1 MIKKGY
7 FHYFLFLL
15 PFLDFFSC
23 LHPVCYNLVL
33 GVKGILLLF
42 VLFFLLKR
50 KENHKILIFL
60 GIFFVLFLTY
70 CLKTHLSFGKELTYI
85 LTLFSLPTL
94 LLFFTTYEGE
104 EINKQTITIVSCLY
118 FTLFLIANLF
128 SITIP
133 YSFVYLLFITFSLSF
148 VYLIESHSYLL
159 KLFMLLLLLLSSL
172 FIKAKTFYLSFLLLF
187 IGFLLCNIKK
197 VFAYCKKDSFKTL
210 ITILVIALG
219 ITVYLPNMHI
229 EELLPLKYTSMN
241 EMFHGRITNIK
252 NANQSY
258 LDGSGVEKLLGF
270 GVENRTVVEID
281 ALDIFY
287 SIGFIG
293 SLFYLIYFAY
303 ALKQIKLK
311 KNYIFIFILVL
322 LLSCLGNVLT
332 NPYLIFFI
340 ACLVPIS
347 KTDTGIRKKDILLV
361 SNMYP
366 DSKNP
371 HYGVFVKN
379 TYDLL
384 IANGYTIDLA
394 FMNKTIGKWNK
405 FIEYVRMCGLSLLE
419 ATFLNYDYIYV
430 HFASHTPAGVFIPKL
445 LSRDTKLVMNVHG
458 NDVVSD
464 TKTDQ
469 NYQLLTKLF
478 LKASDIIISPSNY
491 FKKVLMKDYHI
502 DKKKIVVYPSG
513 GVNIDV
519 FKKINKK
526 TALKN
531 ASLDSKYKYF
541 GFVSRIDKDKGY
553 DTYIK
558 AINELKKSKKLDKN
572 IRFILVGS
580 GREESTLENLIKKYK
595 VEKLVIRKPM
605 VSQEELV
612 SIYNSLEALVYPT
625 RMKSESLGLIG
636 LEAMATST
644 LVIGPN
650 KYGPSDYLNDENS
663 LLFNPS
669 NEKELAERILEVLS
683 MKTTAKNKK
692 IKNALQTVDAYT
704 NQNTKDI
711 LLNVFKKM

>member
-1 MIKKGY
+1 MLKKG
-7 FHYFLFLL
+7 YFLFLL
-15 PFLDFFSC
+15 PFLDFFSY
-23 LHPVCYNLVL
+23 LHPVCFNIVL
-33 GVKGILLLF
+33 GIKGILFLL
-42 VLFFLLKR
+42 VVFFLLKR
-50 KENHKILIFL
+50 KENRKILSFL
-60 GIFFVLFLTY
+60 GIFLVLFLTY

-94 LLFFTTYEGE
+94 LLFFTTYKGE
-104 EINKQTITIVSCLY
+104 AINKQTMTIVSCLY
-118 FTLFLIANLF
+118 FILFLIANLF
-128 SITIP
+128 SLTTFSSI
-133 YSFVYLLFITFSLSF
+133 YLLFITFSLSF
-148 VYLIESHSYLL
+148 VYLVESHSYLL
-159 KLFMLLLLLLSSL
+159 KLFFLLLFVCSSL

-187 IGFLLCNIKK
+187 IGFLLCNVKQVI
-197 VFAYCKKDSFKTL
+197 AYLKKDSFKTL
-210 ITILVIALG
+210 LTVLVITLG
-219 ITVYLPNMHI
+219 ISVYLPNMHI
-229 EELLPLKYTSMN
+229 EEILPLKYTSIN
-241 EMFHGRITNIK
+241 DVFHGRIENIK
-252 NANQSY
+252 NANQNFV
-258 LDGSGVEKLLGF
+258 DGSGLQKLLGF
-270 GVENRTVVEID
+270 GVENKILVDID

-287 SIGFIG
+287 SVGFVG

-303 ALKQIKLK
+303 ALKQTKLK
-311 KNYIFIFILVL
+311 KNYTFIFILVL
-322 LLSCLGNVLT
+322 LLSCLGNVLV
-332 NPYLIFFI
+332 NPYLVFFI

-366 DSKNP
+366 DRKNP

-384 IANGYTIDLA
+384 VENGYTIDLVI
-394 FMNKTIGKWNK
+394 MNKTIGKFK
-405 FIEYVRMCGLSLLE
+405 KLIAYIRLCGLSLLK
-419 ATFLNYDYIYV
+419 ATFLNYDSIYV
-430 HFASHTPAGVFIPKL
+430 HFASHTPAGIFIPKL

-458 NDVVSD
+458 NDVVPD

-469 NYQLLTKLF
+469 NYLLLTKIF
-478 LKASDIIISPSNY
+478 LKASDTIIAPSNY
-491 FKKVLMKDYHI
+491 FKKVLIKNYSI

-513 GVNIDV
+513 GINTEV

-531 ASLDSKYKYF
+531 ASLDAKYKYF
-541 GFVSRIDKDKGY
+541 GFVGRIDKDKGY
-553 DTYIK
+553 DTYLK

-580 GREESTLENLIKKYK
+580 GREEAILDSLIKKYK
-595 VEKLVIRKPM
+595 VEKLIIRKPM

-625 RMKSESLGLIG
+625 RMKSESLGLVG

-669 NEKELAERILEVLS
+669 NEKELAKKILEVLS
-683 MKTTAKNKK
+683 MKTTTKNKK
-692 IKNALQTVDAYT
+692 IKNALKTVDAYT
-704 NQNTKDI
+704 NQNTKAI
-711 LLNVFKKM
+711 LLNAFKKNA